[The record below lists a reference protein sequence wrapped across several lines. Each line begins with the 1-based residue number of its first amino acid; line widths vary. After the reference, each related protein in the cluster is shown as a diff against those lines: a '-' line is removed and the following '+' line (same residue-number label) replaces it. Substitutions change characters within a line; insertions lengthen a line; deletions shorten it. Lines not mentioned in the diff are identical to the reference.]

1 LNDLARDGGVSV
13 AHRELKHLSESHVQL
28 IQRTIEAKRC
38 LLACSFEMKEVV
50 AGGEGVFEC
59 RCDLPIEKL
68 LE

>member
-1 LNDLARDGGVSV
+1 V
-13 AHRELKHLSESHVQL
+13 HRELKHLSESHVQL

-38 LLACSFEMKEVV
+38 LPACSFEMEEVV
-50 AGGEGVFEC
+50 AGGEDVFGC